1 MNKEFLEKQKT
12 TLQKQKERLEQE
24 LESFATKDPSLK
36 GDWDTKFPV
45 EMTQGSN
52 DPEEAAGQ
60 VEAYSTELET
70 EFTLETQLRDVQN
83 AIEKIGKGAYGVCEN
98 CGKPISQERL
108 EASPEAKLCL
118 NCQK

>member
-1 MNKEFLEKQKT
+1 MNKEFLDKQQVA
-12 TLQKQKERLEQE
+12 LQKQKDRLEQE
-24 LESFATKDPSLK
+24 LGTFATKDPSLK

-60 VEAYSTELET
+60 VEEYSTELET
-70 EFTLETQLRDVQN
+70 EFTLETQLKDVQT
-83 AIEKIGKGAYGVCEN
+83 ALEKISKGVYGICEKCN
-98 CGKPISQERL
+98 QPISRERL
-108 EASPEAKLCL
+108 EASPEASICL